1 MIQSNTDIP
10 KRPEQI
16 KEQYCL
22 LIDRHLN
29 DLVNGLAEE
38 MFEIEDFARLMFIHP
53 THLSNTIKT
62 ITGTSPC
69 GIYQVKI
76 LEVAKK
82 LLSDSSLP
90 VRDTALLL
98 TFEPSQFTKWFKRLA
113 GCTPQQYRKQLKL
126 NTDK

>member
-1 MIQSNTDIP
+1 MVQSNAEMP
-10 KRPEQI
+10 KRPTQI

-22 LIDRHLN
+22 LIDHHLN
-29 DLVNGLAEE
+29 DLVNGLADN

-53 THLSNTIKT
+53 THLSNTIKEV
-62 ITGTSPC
+62 TGTSPC
-69 GIYQVKI
+69 GIYQGKI

-82 LLSDSSLP
+82 LLSDPTLP

-113 GCTPQQYRKQLKL
+113 GLTPQQFRNKMETKR
-126 NTDK
+126 